1 MPFAEVGGRRLY
13 WESQG
18 EGEPLVLVIG
28 LSNDHLAWALQVPS
42 FAKHFRTI
50 TFDNRD
56 VGQSSYADG
65 PYEIADMAQDVL
77 GLADALGLES
87 FHLLGVSM
95 GGTIAQ
101 ETALAAPE
109 RIRSLTL
116 GVTWGGSGPWGVERA
131 RVWAAAAPRTP
142 PEEHVEFL
150 MLLSLS
156 ERFYENPEGVALIRR
171 LALENPHPQSPEAFA
186 RQVEASGRHETRDR
200 LGALRMPVHV
210 IGAEHDILVPVWKS
224 REIAGL
230 VPASRLTIV
239 PEAPHAVH
247 IERAEEFNAAVLDFL
262 LAERQA
268 AA

>member
-1 MPFAEVGGRRLY
+1 MPFADVRGRRLY

-18 EGEPLVLVIG
+18 DGEPLVLVIG
-28 LSNDHLAWALQVPS
+28 LSNDHLAWALQVPA

-77 GLADALGLES
+77 GLADALELES

-101 ETALAAPE
+101 EIALAAPG
-109 RIRSLTL
+109 RIRTLTL

-142 PEEHVEFL
+142 REEHVEFL

-156 ERFYENPEGVALIRR
+156 EQFYENPAGVALIRR

-186 RQVEASGRHETRDR
+186 RQVEASGRHESRDR
-200 LGALRMPVHV
+200 LGSLPMPVHV
-210 IGAEHDILVPVWKS
+210 IGAEHDILVPAWKS
-224 REIAGL
+224 REIAEL
-230 VPASRLTIV
+230 VPGSRLTVV
-239 PEAPHAVH
+239 PRAPHAVH

-262 LAERQA
+262 TGQLSA